1 MDYITD
7 KTTYASVMYA
17 KKLYHWGKT
26 IQEAIGIASRT
37 YGIDYKTI
45 NHYMSQN
52 AGKKSTNKDIIFK
65 YYIVGVFDFQDT
77 YDSGIKRYI
86 SCKVV
91 KAKDMEH
98 ANKTYNYSKNY
109 YGYMFLIN
117 EVYKKLEFK
126 SKKEAEDYLTENKE
140 TIDKEFYHNQF

>member
-1 MDYITD
+1 MDYISD

-52 AGKKSTNKDIIFK
+52 AGKKSTNKDITFK

-77 YDSGIKRYI
+77 QSLIK
-86 SCKVV
+86 
-91 KAKDMEH
+91 
-98 ANKTYNYSKNY
+98 
-109 YGYMFLIN
+109 
-117 EVYKKLEFK
+117 
-126 SKKEAEDYLTENKE
+126 
-140 TIDKEFYHNQF
+140 